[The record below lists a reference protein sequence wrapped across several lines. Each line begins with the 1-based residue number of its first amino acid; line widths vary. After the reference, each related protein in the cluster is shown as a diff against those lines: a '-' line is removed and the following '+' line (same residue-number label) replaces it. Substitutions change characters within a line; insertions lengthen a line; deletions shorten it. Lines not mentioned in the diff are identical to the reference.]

1 MPHCGVEP
9 LVTQA
14 RKVVVQPNGLCHIA
28 RQVPGARHDGAHH
41 GVVGAVAGV
50 FGLGEGAVLAR
61 QGLGHGAS
69 IAAHRLHQH
78 RHAHMAEQ
86 TEAVAQARVKAVE
99 LVADVFAGDGA
110 ALRAFPEMLQQ
121 R

>member
-1 MPHCGVEP
+1 MAYGRVKP
-9 LVTQA
+9 LVIEA
-14 RKVVVQPNGLCHIA
+14 GKVVVQPDGLRYVA
-28 RQVPGARHDGAHH
+28 WQVPGARDDGAHH

-110 ALRAFPEMLQQ
+110 ALRAFPKVVEQ